1 MHRIIRI
8 SILCILLGLVLEGGC
23 IMATFGKI
31 GATPLFKQWSAADY
45 VRSGLIA
52 LWDGTENAGF
62 GIHDPNATSLANL
75 VGGNALTP
83 ENSRYSITDN
93 TIHIQQCILLADV
106 NGLNDAYVA
115 RELTI
120 QIVARSN
127 SDSTATGNSYNG
139 LFGVSGNNRPNV
151 WGTAYNVGC
160 ATYGIGN
167 GSGWQTGLG
176 AKYGTI
182 ISISLVVS
190 KSLTNS
196 NVVATWY
203 SATTKCNSINRPT
216 QVNTS
221 DVDKIGIGGAY
232 LSGRR
237 MLDADI
243 FSVRIYNKTLSE
255 SDISHN
261 YTVDKLRFNLT

>member
-31 GATPLFKQWSAADY
+31 GARPLVKKWGASDY
-45 VRSGLIA
+45 VKTGLIA

-83 ENSRYSITDN
+83 ANSKYTITNDSM
-93 TIHIQQCILLADV
+93 HVKSCILTATV
-106 NGLNDAYVA
+106 SGLNDAYVA
-115 RELTI
+115 RQLTI

-127 SDSTATGNSYNG
+127 SSDTSTASTS
-139 LFGVSGNNRPNV
+139 LFSVSGNNQPKV
-151 WGTAYNVGC
+151 WGTSWQVSCSKFGIGQGSGWDTKLN
-160 ATYGIGN
+160 ATYGNIV
-167 GSGWQTGLG
+167 SV
-176 AKYGTI
+176 
-182 ISISLVVS
+182 SLVVS
-190 KSLTNS
+190 PSGS
-196 NVVATWY
+196 NVVGTFY
-203 SATTKCNSINRPT
+203 NGTTKGNVMSRP
-216 QVNTS
+216 VSANTT
-221 DVDKIGIGGAY
+221 DVDKIGIAGYADNA
-232 LSGRR
+232 RA

-243 FSVRIYNKTLSE
+243 FSVRVYNKTLSE
-255 SDISHN
+255 SEISHN